1 MIPGARTLTWAVV
14 VVIVVVVVGLMYIA
28 YNNSEGN
35 DTSSAVGNTASQN
48 PSPAIQEA
56 PSQSK

>member
-14 VVIVVVVVGLMYIA
+14 VVIVVVVGLMYIA